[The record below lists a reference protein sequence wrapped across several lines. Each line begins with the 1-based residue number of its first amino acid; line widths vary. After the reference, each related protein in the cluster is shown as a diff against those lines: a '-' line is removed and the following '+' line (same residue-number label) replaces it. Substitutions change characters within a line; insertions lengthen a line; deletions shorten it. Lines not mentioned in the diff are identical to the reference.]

1 MSNDLPY
8 TILAKLTNLLLKLQG
23 LCVRARKHQDIQSC
37 FYCTPK
43 LKLGLIQKH
52 GVTLQY
58 KQILLECTFNNRA
71 VRMISAK
78 PLTNISRIKSHTG
91 QSLISLIVKLLSNAS
106 LGVYK
111 TFRFLFFFFEGC
123 GADDRFR
130 LKLRVKVMFS
140 LLT

>member
-8 TILAKLTNLLLKLQG
+8 TILAKLLAKLTNLLLKLQG
-23 LCVRARKHQDIQSC
+23 LCVRARKHQDIQTC

-71 VRMISAK
+71 VRLISAK

-111 TFRFLFFFFEGC
+111 TFRFLFFS
-123 GADDRFR
+123 
-130 LKLRVKVMFS
+130 LKVVAQMIVS
-140 LLT
+140 V

>member
-8 TILAKLTNLLLKLQG
+8 TILAKLLAKLTNLLLKLQG
-23 LCVRARKHQDIQSC
+23 LCVRARKHQDIQTC

-71 VRMISAK
+71 VRLISAK
-78 PLTNISRIKSHTG
+78 PLTNISRIKC

-111 TFRFLFFFFEGC
+111 TFRFLFFS
-123 GADDRFR
+123 
-130 LKLRVKVMFS
+130 LKVVAQMIGS
-140 LLT
+140 V

>member
-23 LCVRARKHQDIQSC
+23 LCVRARKHQDIQTC

-78 PLTNISRIKSHTG
+78 PLTNISRIKSHIPYWPVSDFPDCEAALKRIFG
-91 QSLISLIVKLLSNAS
+91 CLQNFPFS
-106 LGVYK
+106 
-111 TFRFLFFFFEGC
+111 FFFFEGC

-130 LKLRVKVMFS
+130 CSRSTGV
-140 LLT
+140 